1 MILSTPTTDNYDDRK
16 CKKMLYTL
24 AYKLKEMTR
33 YQKIGFI
40 NVLY

>member
-16 CKKMLYTL
+16 CKKMLYKL
-24 AYKLKEMTR
+24 AYKLREMTR
-33 YQKIGFI
+33 YSPI